1 MEGNPVRTTSRRDER
16 FFASTRGR
24 VVMLLR
30 GGAKT
35 VDELATDLGLT
46 DNAIRAHLTHLE
58 RDGLAQQGELRRSG
72 GKPAYTFEL
81 TSEAERL
88 FPRAYGVLLNQLLR
102 VLSERMP
109 DEELA
114 DVLREVGH
122 RMPTDGVT
130 PTADLRTRVG
140 QAVALLS
147 GIGGHATVEEREGG
161 GFMIRGCTC
170 PLAAAVEATPDSCC
184 LAESLLSDAI
194 GVPVRQVC
202 DPGPPARCAFE
213 IPAEA

>member
-1 MEGNPVRTTSRRDER
+1 
-16 FFASTRGR
+16 
-24 VVMLLR
+24 MLLR

-122 RMPTDGVT
+122 LFMALGRPVPAAARYERAVQLQPDEKMNWLGLIRALRAAGDPRVDQLVT
-130 PTADLRTRVG
+130 RYESRFGPLP
-140 QAVALLS
+140 
-147 GIGGHATVEEREGG
+147 REGG
-161 GFMIRGCTC
+161 
-170 PLAAAVEATPDSCC
+170 TPSTTG
-184 LAESLLSDAI
+184 AM
-194 GVPVRQVC
+194 P
-202 DPGPPARCAFE
+202 PGTTS
-213 IPAEA
+213 